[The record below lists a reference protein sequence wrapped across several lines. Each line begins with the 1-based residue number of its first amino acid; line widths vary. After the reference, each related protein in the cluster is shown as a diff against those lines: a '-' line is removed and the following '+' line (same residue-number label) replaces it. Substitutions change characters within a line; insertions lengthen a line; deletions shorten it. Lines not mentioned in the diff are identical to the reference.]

1 MSHKLNDSTDSID
14 YITERL
20 TVILIKN
27 QDLNFSSLSKLA
39 LFRDDSQSSEM
50 YLELVI
56 LSFIK
61 YLHLDQS
68 FKFTIKE
75 NVPSHKIFNA
85 LNLNDDKV
93 NFHFVSFISL
103 VAPDIITTLCTVTA
117 QIAAEFAKSNI
128 RSDSVSRIER
138 IQEKVN
144 AILLNDEESTIL
156 ESNNFESKIEL
167 KRTSKTKKR
176 NLSFAQYIAGPS
188 NQHKN
193 RNRSKSYELSSD
205 NSNNTVSTSAS
216 SPVENKKTRSK
227 KLNLLPT
234 LNDESETASATSR
247 RIARNRGIEIEVQE
261 LPDADFNALPTREE
275 IRNAKYSDDIAKKDI
290 EVVSSV
296 SF

>member
-1 MSHKLNDSTDSID
+1 MSHKLNNTTDSID

-20 TVILIKN
+20 TIILIKN
-27 QDLNFSSLSKLA
+27 QDLSFSSLSRLA

-61 YLHLDQS
+61 YLHLDES

-93 NFHFVSFISL
+93 NYHFVSFISL

-117 QIAAEFAKSNI
+117 QIASEFAKSNI
-128 RSDSVSRIER
+128 KSDSIDRIER

-144 AILLNDEESTIL
+144 AILLNEEESVLL
-156 ESNNFESKIEL
+156 ESSNIENKIEL
-167 KRTSKTKKR
+167 KKTVRSKRK
-176 NLSFAQYIAGPS
+176 NISFAEYIAGS
-188 NQHKN
+188 S
-193 RNRSKSYELSSD
+193 RSRTTRTRSKSYELSSD
-205 NSNNTVSTSAS
+205 NSNNTISTSTS
-216 SPVENKKTRSK
+216 SPVDVKRNKVK
-227 KLNLLPT
+227 KINLLPT

-247 RIARNRGIEIEVQE
+247 RIARERNINIDIQE
-261 LPDADFNALPTREE
+261 LPDADNDSLPTREE
-275 IRNAKYSDDIAKKDI
+275 IRNARYRNDIAKIDNDI
-290 EVVSSV
+290 VSSV
-296 SF
+296 AF